1 MADLYNYIILLKVN
15 VSWLNKKWATVLLH
29 ILIWLIVFSLP
40 YLLIRY
46 PVNEDRRDPDE
57 NGFFLMNNLTGLL
70 WIATFYLN
78 ARVFTPLFIYTKKN
92 IYYILTL
99 VVLFSVIMVI
109 HFFLFTHLI
118 HNRPFILRRSI
129 GANLFPFL
137 LAIAVS
143 IVYRMIRDR
152 NKTEKLLQQTQ
163 AETMKSE
170 LSFLR
175 SQVSPHFMFNVLNN
189 ILALARLKSDQLEP
203 TIFKLSTLMRYML
216 YETDEERVLLQK
228 EIDYLNSYIDL
239 QKQRIGGKVKLSIDI
254 LPAESHYEIAPML
267 LIPFIENAFKHGT
280 AHVKDAQ
287 IDITMQVV
295 NDELNFVIRNRF
307 DALDSNEHKD
317 KTAGIGLNNVMR
329 RLKLLY
335 PDKHNLLITKENGW
349 FVVSLQINLQQ

>member
-1 MADLYNYIILLKVN
+1 VN
-15 VSWLNKKWATVLLH
+15 VIWLNKKWATVLLH
-29 ILIWLIVFSLP
+29 ILIWVVVFSLP

-46 PVNEDRRDPDE
+46 PVNENRKDPDD

-70 WIATFYLN
+70 WVAIFYLN
-78 ARVFTPLFIYTKKN
+78 ARILTPLLLYTKKY
-92 IYYILTL
+92 IYYILTF
-99 VVLFSVIMVI
+99 VVLFGVIMII
-109 HFFLFTHLI
+109 HYFLFTHLI

-143 IVYRMIRDR
+143 IVYRMILDR
-152 NKTEKLLQQTQ
+152 NKTETLLRQRQ

-189 ILALARLKSDQLEP
+189 ILALARLKSELLEP

-216 YETDEERVLLQK
+216 YETDEEKVLLQR
-228 EIDYLNSYIDL
+228 EIEYLNSYVDL
-239 QKQRIGGKVKLSIDI
+239 QKQRIGGKVKLSVNIS
-254 LPAESHYEIAPML
+254 PAESHYEIAPML

-280 AHVKDAQ
+280 VHIKDAQ

-295 NDELNFVIRNRF
+295 NGELNFIVSNRY

-317 KTAGIGLNNVMR
+317 KTAGIGLNNVVR

-335 PDKHNLLITKENGW
+335 PNKHSLLITKENDW
-349 FVVSLQINLQQ
+349 FVVTLQLNLQ

>member
-1 MADLYNYIILLKVN
+1 
-15 VSWLNKKWATVLLH
+15 LLH
-29 ILIWLIVFSLP
+29 ILIWVVVFSLP

-46 PVNEDRRDPDE
+46 PVNENRKDPDD

-70 WIATFYLN
+70 WVAIFYLN
-78 ARVFTPLFIYTKKN
+78 ARILTPLLLYTKKY
-92 IYYILTL
+92 IYYILTF
-99 VVLFSVIMVI
+99 VVLFGVIMII
-109 HFFLFTHLI
+109 HYFLFTHLI

-143 IVYRMIRDR
+143 IVYRMILDR
-152 NKTEKLLQQTQ
+152 NKTETLLRQRQ

-189 ILALARLKSDQLEP
+189 ILALARLKSELLEP

-216 YETDEERVLLQK
+216 YETDEEKVLLQR
-228 EIDYLNSYIDL
+228 EIEYLNSYVDL
-239 QKQRIGGKVKLSIDI
+239 QKQRIGGKVKLSVNIS
-254 LPAESHYEIAPML
+254 PAESHYEIAPML

-280 AHVKDAQ
+280 VHIKVVQ
-287 IDITMQVV
+287 IDITMPVV
-295 NDELNFVIRNRF
+295 NGELNFIVSNRY

-317 KTAGIGLNNVMR
+317 KTAGIGLNNVVR

-335 PDKHNLLITKENGW
+335 PNKHSLLITKENDW
-349 FVVSLQINLQQ
+349 FVVTLQLNLQ

>member
-1 MADLYNYIILLKVN
+1 M
-15 VSWLNKKWATVLLH
+15 LH
-29 ILIWLIVFSLP
+29 ILIWVVVFTLP

-46 PVNEDRRDPDE
+46 PVNENRKDPDD

-70 WIATFYLN
+70 WVAIFYLN
-78 ARVFTPLFIYTKKN
+78 ARVFTPLLLYTKKY
-92 IYYILTL
+92 IYYILTF
-99 VVLFSVIMVI
+99 VVLFGVIMVI
-109 HFFLFTHLI
+109 HYFLFTHLI

-143 IVYRMIRDR
+143 IVYRMIQDR
-152 NKTEKLLQQTQ
+152 NKTEMLLQQRQ

-216 YETDEERVLLQK
+216 YETNEEKVLLQK

-239 QKQRIGGKVKLSIDI
+239 QKQRIGGKVKLSVNI

-267 LIPFIENAFKHGT
+267 LIPFIENAFKHGA

-287 IDITMQVV
+287 IDIEMKVV
-295 NDELNFVIRNRF
+295 NGELNFVISNRF
-307 DALDSNEHKD
+307 DAHDSDEHKD
-317 KTAGIGLNNVMR
+317 KTTGIGLNNVIR

-335 PDKHNLLITKENGW
+335 PEKHSLFITKENGW
-349 FVVSLQINLQQ
+349 FVVTLQLNLQ